1 MFIDYVALLLLNTAA
16 AYFILAG
23 YVYKGIDDPD
33 QRKWAL
39 GFGIAGFI
47 SLLFGA
53 VMCFTW
59 PLPGPYNSAYGE
71 MSVLLGTILLAS
83 ALALANGWN
92 LMIIAVYGFF
102 AGAAAIV
109 TGAAIIAMKLT
120 LEPVMSGIGFI
131 LSGAAGIFAA
141 PTLAYFRGNKAF
153 RLAAAV
159 VLIAT
164 GLLWSA
170 TVYPEYFMHAKA
182 FAKWMPLTMRG
193 AVIR

>member
-71 MSVLLGTILLAS
+71 MSVLLGTILRGGCGDSDRSRHHRHEAD
-83 ALALANGWN
+83 
-92 LMIIAVYGFF
+92 
-102 AGAAAIV
+102 AGAGDVRHRVHPVRRGGHIRRSDTRILPREQGISARGGG
-109 TGAAIIAMKLT
+109 GADRDRTAL
-120 LEPVMSGIGFI
+120 V
-131 LSGAAGIFAA
+131 
-141 PTLAYFRGNKAF
+141 GN
-153 RLAAAV
+153 RL
-159 VLIAT
+159 
-164 GLLWSA
+164 
-170 TVYPEYFMHAKA
+170 P
-182 FAKWMPLTMRG
+182 
-193 AVIR
+193 